1 MYGCA
6 VFGHVSCECW
16 TRWTFILHC
25 IFALSIDDRA
35 LGMDSI
41 QIIRLSSSSQSM
53 SSNNRLWPTAIWVLT
68 TTLATTFE
76 QMYFLHRYWTMWVYY
91 LPFRHS
97 PVLFLLTKTE
107 YRSKNWIITCM
118 LAVLILSNVRSY
130 NLNTVSLWLT
140 LGRVCGWTTEQFVF
154 ILVIDAAFIPT
165 GNNSVVLQKLD
176 APL

>member
-6 VFGHVSCECW
+6 VFGHVS
-16 TRWTFILHC
+16 
-25 IFALSIDDRA
+25 S
-35 LGMDSI
+35 
-41 QIIRLSSSSQSM
+41 
-53 SSNNRLWPTAIWVLT
+53 IWVLT

-76 QMYFLHRYWTMWVYY
+76 QMYFLHRYWTI
-91 LPFRHS
+91 
-97 PVLFLLTKTE
+97 
-107 YRSKNWIITCM
+107 SKNWIITCM

-130 NLNTVSLWLT
+130 NLNTRSLWLT

-176 APL
+176 APFGADGSGFMRIRGSVSSFVITVTDISLALVLVWKLKSVKASRLSTRRLWKYHSNIFNIVVGDVGCKRQW